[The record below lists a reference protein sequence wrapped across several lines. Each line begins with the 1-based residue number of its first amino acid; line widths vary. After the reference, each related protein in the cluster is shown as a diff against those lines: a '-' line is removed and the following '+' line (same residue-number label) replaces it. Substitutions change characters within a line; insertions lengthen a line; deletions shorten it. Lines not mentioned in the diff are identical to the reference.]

1 MMPRKKRRTVII
13 VSIILLLLIIAVTL
27 ILLYINTDMFKSNA
41 ALFAKYIG
49 QNVEN
54 LEAFYSE
61 IGKSEYNELL
71 KQNKYTTETEVKVNY
86 VENIGTSSESTQNSI
101 NHLKLKINGQTDK
114 SNQYNYQDINLLNDD
129 EKVAEIE
136 YIQENNTYGIKFS
149 DIFSQY
155 VLADNENLKE
165 LFKKSGYTEEEL
177 ANIPDKIE
185 FNNDFDSIFQFS
197 EEEKQNI
204 KTKYINLI
212 NNNLSKDNFSKQKNQ
227 IIQIDGKN
235 IKANAYVLTLT
246 KEQLNNIYIKMLE
259 EVKQDEIILTRMD
272 KLQTLLEKYQQN
284 IGQMKLRENFIKK
297 IENLITDITRNNIG
311 QDESKIVVYE
321 NNQTTISTSI
331 QNPDYEMYIDL
342 VSYQAEDYMQISYK
356 NTTSGKEQEQL
367 LTYKKQNE
375 ETSVSLRNTKS
386 GKTTEYSLIM
396 NEKIDGNNCRKNI
409 VAKYE
414 DDSNRV
420 EATMEQKIN
429 IVNNLEDE
437 VALTNENAIN
447 LSDLGAQQVKAVLD
461 RVNRGVSEKANEITT
476 NVVKIDD
483 LWEVL
488 KATGFVKEEQM
499 IQAMGVTE
507 TERNRFNSKFE
518 ILQGDDLEST
528 DILKVIEAI
537 KENLIDMEVVS
548 NTELKLKLDRFNKK
562 EEVTTTLS
570 SFIEERKDKRYNVK
584 VEYDETT
591 GLVSDILLTMLEK
604 R

>member
-1 MMPRKKRRTVII
+1 MPRKKRRTVII

>member
-356 NTTSGKEQEQL
+356 DTTSGKEQEQL

-447 LSDLGAQQVKAVLD
+447 LSDLGVQQVKAVLD

>member
-367 LTYKKQNE
+367 LTYRKQNE

-447 LSDLGAQQVKAVLD
+447 LSDLEAQQVKAVLD

-584 VEYDETT
+584 VEYDEIT